1 MIALTHAILSWMPM
15 SAEMLARDLLD
26 ARLRL
31 LSLVEDL
38 ADEQLLVPQQRT
50 VNPILWE
57 IGHVAWFQ
65 ERWCVRERAQVAS
78 LRQDADELYDSAA
91 VLHDTRWSLRLPERS
106 ATLDYMARV
115 LDASV
120 TIQRASDGDPRAT
133 YLTRLATLHEDM
145 HGEALVYTRRTLGY
159 APPRVV
165 GTGVP
170 GGGSLAGDAAIPG
183 GLFRLGSEPGSEFTF
198 DNEMWAHEW
207 RVEPFRIARAAT
219 TQAEFALFVDD
230 GGYERDDLWSEA
242 GRAWKRAGK
251 ARQPL
256 HWRRDGGLWMRRHY
270 DRLVALEPDVAVLH
284 VNAFEADAYCAWAGR
299 RLPTELEWEVA
310 ACGIPDVNG
319 RLSAEKRAFPW
330 GDETPTPDRAHLD
343 LRANEPCD
351 VGAYAYGDSAFGCR
365 QMLGNVWEWCADEF
379 RPYPGFAAGP
389 YREYSEPWFSGH
401 RVLRGGSFATR
412 SRLASPTYRNFYT
425 PDRRDVLAGFRTCVR
440 HA

>member
-1 MIALTHAILSWMPM
+1 
-15 SAEMLARDLLD
+15 
-26 ARLRL
+26 
-31 LSLVEDL
+31 
-38 ADEQLLVPQQRT
+38 
-50 VNPILWE
+50 
-57 IGHVAWFQ
+57 
-65 ERWCVRERAQVAS
+65 
-78 LRQDADELYDSAA
+78 
-91 VLHDTRWSLRLPERS
+91 
-106 ATLDYMARV
+106 
-115 LDASV
+115 
-120 TIQRASDGDPRAT
+120 
-133 YLTRLATLHEDM
+133 M